1 MELTI
6 NFPPFAR
13 TLLSTAGFE
22 VHISGKRKDLLLST
36 CDHLFG
42 DARTEEEVSVRIGG
56 TNLLLNLANPSE
68 RLLYYAPENLL
79 RSYRRSPLF
88 SVISRLATTPG
99 LFIDIGANLGMY
111 SLLARSVGL
120 DALLFEPE
128 PVHFAFLRRNASSIG
143 TPVACAL
150 SDESGTT
157 QFFVSGST
165 NPGSS
170 SLVMPEGGW
179 TASEYQQTVAV
190 RVATFDSAL
199 AELNVDPA
207 LIRLIKVDVEGN
219 EERTIIGM
227 AEYLAGASAAPIWC
241 EVRGS
246 TSGRGRNSAYPVA
259 SFLRQFGYTPFQ
271 CVGPQLVP
279 FDLQKDEA
287 PQVFDLLFAIPSHH
301 AALGLRA

>member
-1 MELTI
+1 M

-36 CDHLFG
+36 CDRLFA
-42 DARTEEEVSVRIGG
+42 DVRTVGEVSVTIGG
-56 TNLLLNLANPSE
+56 THLHLNLANPSE
-68 RLLYYAPENLL
+68 RLLYYAPVNLL
-79 RSYRRSPLF
+79 RSYRHSPLF
-88 SVISRLATTPG
+88 SVISRLATAPG

-111 SLLARSVGL
+111 SLLARSVGMK
-120 DALLFEPE
+120 ALLFEPE

-157 QFFVSGST
+157 QFFVSGPT

-179 TASEYQQTVAV
+179 TKSEYQQTVAV

-199 AELNVDPA
+199 TELDVDPDS
-207 LIRLIKVDVEGN
+207 IRLIKIDVEGN
-219 EERTIIGM
+219 EERTVIGM
-227 AEYLAGASAAPIWC
+227 ADYLASASPAPIWC

-246 TSGRGRNSAYPVA
+246 TSGRGRNSAYLVS
-259 SFLRQFGYTPFQ
+259 SFLRQFGYLPFQ
-271 CVGPQLVP
+271 FAGQQLVP
-279 FDLQKDEA
+279 FNLQKDSA

-301 AALGLRA
+301 QVALRLPA

>member
-1 MELTI
+1 M

-36 CDHLFG
+36 CDRLFG
-42 DARTEEEVSVRIGG
+42 DVRAVGEVCVRIGG
-56 TNLLLNLANPSE
+56 SNLRLNLANPSE

-79 RSYRRSPLF
+79 RSYRHSPLF
-88 SVISRLATTPG
+88 SVISRLATAPG
-99 LFIDIGANLGMY
+99 LFVDIGANLGLY
-111 SLLARSVGL
+111 SLLARSVGMG
-120 DALLFEPE
+120 ALLFEPE

-157 QFFVSGST
+157 QFFVSGPT

-190 RVATFDSAL
+190 RVATFDSAI
-199 AELNVDPA
+199 AELGANPA
-207 LIRLIKVDVEGN
+207 LIRLIKIDVEGN
-219 EERTIIGM
+219 EERTVIGM
-227 AEYLAGASAAPIWC
+227 ADYLASASPAPVWC

-246 TSGRGRNSAYPVA
+246 TSGRGRNSAYLVA
-259 SFLRQFGYTPFQ
+259 SFLRHFGYMPYQFAGQ
-271 CVGPQLVP
+271 QLVP
-279 FDLQKDEA
+279 FDLERDTA
-287 PQVFDLLFAIPSHH
+287 PQVFDLLFAIPSRHH
-301 AALGLRA
+301 AALHLPA